1 MRQAAQT
8 EELTFCYLFS
18 LRRLLMRMFGTSQAT
33 ILALFFG
40 RDDIPYQSTW
50 AGAGGATRSY
60 AGFHQ
65 MANEQGRSRVYGGI
79 HFEFDQIAGQSA
91 GRNVANYV
99 FLNFMKPRCNN

>member
-1 MRQAAQT
+1 MIERKI
-8 EELTFCYLFS
+8 S
-18 LRRLLMRMFGTSQAT
+18 LNKNKETNQMNIKQFRMSQAT

-40 RDDIPYQSTW
+40 RDDIRYQATW

-65 MANEQGRSRVYGGI
+65 MANEMERSRIYGGI
-79 HFEFDQIAGQSA
+79 HFTFDQVAGQSA

-99 FLNFMKPRCNN
+99 FLNFMKPRCNS